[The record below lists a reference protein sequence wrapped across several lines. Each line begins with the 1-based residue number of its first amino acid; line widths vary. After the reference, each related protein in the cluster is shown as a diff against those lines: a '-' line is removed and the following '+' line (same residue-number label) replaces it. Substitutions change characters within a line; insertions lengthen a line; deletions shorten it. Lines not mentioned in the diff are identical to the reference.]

1 MPTSYPQSLQHRRSW
16 VIRIFMWRWIGVLVI
31 LTVLIASDRVH
42 AQSARNAATWYRR
55 AIDAYE
61 SLPWDLKKSLWEFDW
76 SNPNAPISDEFR
88 LALAQAQPVLRLA
101 HRGARQGY
109 SDFDLDYA
117 QGVELLLPHLSSM
130 RGITIAMRS
139 DALLR
144 LRDGDTAGAAAAVAS
159 IYRMGG
165 HLSSDRIIISSMVGQ
180 ALFSAGEMVA
190 QAGVDRAAFTPDDS
204 ATMME
209 ALREFSETDP
219 FEYVEAIAM
228 EQEIMIGWMAEK
240 YTGEGG
246 REQLADDFGLD
257 DENAAEQNEQLA
269 AMTEEEFYGSLDQVD
284 QLMNRVIEAFS
295 DPDQDAGRAAMAKI
309 TEEISAG
316 EHGVMATVMV
326 PAYNKIFDKMH
337 MAEQRLADRRASLAL
352 LMTGELSPRAGAN
365 AVIFYLRAIT
375 LLEEIDPEQRKQWP
389 ALAAKPD
396 EPIDED
402 VVKSLTDAD
411 PIITL
416 LREAS
421 HTARCDFSAVR
432 GRWALAIPAYLPG
445 FRELANLL
453 VADADRL
460 LQVGEADA
468 AVDRLEICYR
478 MSAHLATDGVITSA
492 LVSHDMFNAAAAIV
506 QRELT
511 QAFFEDVHREL
522 LHQALGTMSRKDP
535 FGYIAG
541 ITSARKRIEEWLSDR
556 RQSSAAPQLDLGE
569 FARGRDIDQL
579 LAWMVALRHIQDV
592 FDWPEATTDSLAP
605 LDGLLALDAVAVVAD
620 QSAQISAAIQ
630 AGNVEA
636 ILDREF
642 PPIARVREQLAR
654 ARADLRR
661 SVGVVKPARVR
672 TAAEP
677 VLGN

>member
-1 MPTSYPQSLQHRRSW
+1 M
-16 VIRIFMWRWIGVLVI
+16 
-31 LTVLIASDRVH
+31 
-42 AQSARNAATWYRR
+42 
-55 AIDAYE
+55 
-61 SLPWDLKKSLWEFDW
+61 
-76 SNPNAPISDEFR
+76 
-88 LALAQAQPVLRLA
+88 
-101 HRGARQGY
+101 
-109 SDFDLDYA
+109 
-117 QGVELLLPHLSSM
+117 LPHLQAM

-139 DALLR
+139 DALVR
-144 LRDGDTAGAAAAVAS
+144 LRDGDSAGAAAAVAS

-165 HLSSDRIIISSMVGQ
+165 HLSSDRVIISSMVGQ
-180 ALFSAGEMVA
+180 ALFSAADVA
-190 QAGVDRAAFTPDDS
+190 AQVGVDHAAFTPDDS

-209 ALREFSETDP
+209 ALRDFSETDP

-246 REQLADDFGLD
+246 REQLAVDFGLD

-326 PAYNKIFDKMH
+326 PAYNRIFDKMH

-468 AVDRLEICYR
+468 AVDRMEICYR

-492 LVSHDMFNAAAAIV
+492 LVSHDMFNAAAAIL

-511 QAFFEDVHREL
+511 QAFFKDVHREL
-522 LHQALGTMSRKDP
+522 LHQALKKMSRKDP

-605 LDGLLALDAVAVVAD
+605 LDGLLALDTVAVVAD

-661 SVGVVKPARVR
+661 SVGIVKPARVR

>member
-1 MPTSYPQSLQHRRSW
+1 MPTSYPQSLQRRRSCM
-16 VIRIFMWRWIGVLVI
+16 RRWISVLAI
-31 LTVLIASDRVH
+31 LTVLIAPDQVQ
-42 AQSARNAATWYRR
+42 AQSAKNGATWYAK
-55 AIDAYE
+55 AIKAYE
-61 SLPWDLKKSLWEFDW
+61 SLPTDVREAVWNFDW
-76 SNPNAPISDEFR
+76 SNPNALITAEFR
-88 LALAQAQPVLRLA
+88 LALAQVQPALRLA
-101 HRGARQGY
+101 HRGAKQGY

-117 QGVELLLPHLSSM
+117 QGIDLLLPHLASM
-130 RGITIAMRS
+130 RGITWAMHH
-139 DALLR
+139 DALVR
-144 LRDGDTAGAAAAVAS
+144 LRDGDSAGAAAAVAS
-159 IYRMGG
+159 MYRMGG
-165 HLSSDRIIISSMVGQ
+165 HLSSDRIIVSSMVGQ
-180 ALFSAGEMVA
+180 ALFGAGEMVA
-190 QAGVDRAAFTPDDS
+190 QAGMDGAAFTADDS
-204 ATMME
+204 ATMLE
-209 ALREFSETDP
+209 ALRDFSDSDP

-228 EQEIMIGWMAEK
+228 EQEVMIGWVAEK
-240 YTGEGG
+240 YASEDG
-246 REQLADDFGLD
+246 
-257 DENAAEQNEQLA
+257 AEQVAGLFQGTLPESEQIKQLRS
-269 AMTEEEFYGSLDQVD
+269 MTEEEFYGSLDQVD

-295 DPDQDAGRAAMAKI
+295 DPDQDAGRATMAKI
-309 TEEISAG
+309 MEEISAG
-316 EHGVMATVMV
+316 EHGIMANVMV

-337 MAEQRLADRRASLAL
+337 MAEQRLADRKASLAL

-375 LLEEIDPEQRKQWP
+375 LLDEIDPEKRKQWP
-389 ALAAKPD
+389 ILATKPD
-396 EPIDED
+396 EPIDEEL
-402 VVKSLTDAD
+402 VKSLTEAE

-432 GRWALAIPAYLPG
+432 GHWAPAIPAYLPG

-460 LQVGEADA
+460 LQAGEADA

-492 LVSHDMFNAAAAIV
+492 LVSHDMFNAVDAIL

-511 QAFFEDVHREL
+511 QAFLEDDHWEL
-522 LHQALGTMSRKDP
+522 LHQALKTMSRKDP

-541 ITSARKRIEEWLSDR
+541 ITGARKRIEEWLSNR
-556 RQSSAAPQLDLGE
+556 RQSSDAPQLDLGE
-569 FARGRDIDQL
+569 FARGLDIDQL

-605 LDGLLALDAVAVVAD
+605 LDGLIALDAVAVVAER
-620 QSAQISAAIQ
+620 AAVNIAAIQ
-630 AGNVEA
+630 ASNVEA
-636 ILDREF
+636 LSDREF
-642 PPIARVREQLAR
+642 PPIARVREHLAR

-677 VLGN
+677 VLGK

>member
-1 MPTSYPQSLQHRRSW
+1 MRRQMGIVG
-16 VIRIFMWRWIGVLVI
+16 VIVIGLCMAVV
-31 LTVLIASDRVH
+31 VQAGD
-42 AQSARNAATWYRR
+42 QKNAATWYRR
-55 AIDAYE
+55 AIEAYE
-61 SLPWDLKKSLWEFDW
+61 SLPWDVKKSLWEFDW
-76 SNPNAPISDEFR
+76 SNPNAPITAEFR
-88 LALAQAQPVLRLA
+88 LALARAQPVLRLA

-109 SDFDLDYA
+109 SDFGLDYP
-117 QGVELLLPHLSSM
+117 QGVDLRLPHLSSM

-139 DALLR
+139 DALVR

-180 ALFSAGEMVA
+180 ALFSAADVA
-190 QAGVDRAAFTPDDS
+190 AQVGMDGAAFTADDS

-209 ALREFSETDP
+209 ALREFSATDP

-246 REQLADDFGLD
+246 REQLSVDFGLD
-257 DENAAEQNEQLA
+257 DEGAAEQNELLA
-269 AMTEEEFYGSLDQVD
+269 AMTEEEFSESLDQVD

-309 TEEISAG
+309 DEEIEAG
-316 EHGVMATVMV
+316 EHGIMANVMV
-326 PAYNKIFDKMH
+326 PAYNKIFDKMK

-375 LLEEIDPEQRKQWP
+375 LLDEIDPEQRKQWP
-389 ALAAKPD
+389 ASAAKPD
-396 EPIDED
+396 EPIDDD

-432 GRWALAIPAYLPG
+432 GHWAPAIPAYLPG

-492 LVSHDMFNAAAAIV
+492 LVSHDMFNGAAAIL

-522 LHQALGTMSRKDP
+522 LHQALETMSRKDP

-541 ITSARKRIEEWLSDR
+541 ITGARKRIKEWLSNR
-556 RQSSAAPQLDLGE
+556 RQSSDTPQLDLGE
-569 FARGRDIDQL
+569 DMRGLDIDQL

-605 LDGLLALDAVAVVAD
+605 LDGLLALDAVAAVAE
-620 QSAQISAAIQ
+620 QLAQIRVAAQ
-630 AGNVEA
+630 NGNVEA
-636 ILDREF
+636 IFDREF
-642 PPIARVREQLAR
+642 PSIARVREPLAR

-672 TAAEP
+672 TAVEP

>member
-1 MPTSYPQSLQHRRSW
+1 
-16 VIRIFMWRWIGVLVI
+16 MWRWIGVLVI
-31 LTVLIASDRVH
+31 LTVLIASNRVH

-55 AIDAYE
+55 AIEAYE
-61 SLPWDLKKSLWEFDW
+61 SLPTDVKKSLWEFDW

-88 LALAQAQPVLRLA
+88 LALARVQPVLRLA

-117 QGVELLLPHLSSM
+117 QGVDLLLPHLASM
-130 RGITIAMRS
+130 RGITWAMHN

-209 ALREFSETDP
+209 ALRDFSATDP

-326 PAYNKIFDKMH
+326 PAYNRIFDKMH

-460 LQVGEADA
+460 LQAGEADA

-492 LVSHDMFNAAAAIV
+492 LVSHDMFNAAAAIL

-511 QAFFEDVHREL
+511 QAFFKDVHREL
-522 LHQALGTMSRKDP
+522 LHQALKKMSRKDP

-605 LDGLLALDAVAVVAD
+605 LDGLLALDAVAAVAE

-630 AGNVEA
+630 AGEA
-636 ILDREF
+636 EALSDREF
-642 PPIARVREQLAR
+642 PSIARVREQLAR

-661 SVGVVKPARVR
+661 SVRVLKHQ
-672 TAAEP
+672 TASDLA
-677 VLGN
+677 VDGG